1 MVKENNPHKLTELF
15 ENNRQW
21 VESVTESDPD
31 YFRRLVAQQSPQY
44 LWIGCS
50 DSRVPANQITGLA
63 PGEVFVHRNIA
74 NVIVHT
80 DLNALSVIQ
89 FAIEQIKVKHII
101 VVGHYGCS
109 GVNAALNQLR
119 VGLADNWIRHVRD
132 VSDKHGT
139 YLGSLKHPK
148 ERLDRLCELN
158 VIEQVVNVC
167 HTTSVQDAWARQQPL
182 TVHGWDYGLED
193 GIARDMGISV
203 ANPDELDQRYNAVVT
218 KNFHM
223 SAAPETES
231 SL

>member
-1 MVKENNPHKLTELF
+1 MQALSSTKIGSMDKDNNPRALTELF

-21 VESVTESDPD
+21 VASVTEADPD
-31 YFRRLVAQQSPQY
+31 FFLRLVAQQSPQY

-89 FAIEQIKVKHII
+89 FAIDQLKVKHII

-132 VSDKHGT
+132 VNDKHGS
-139 YLGSLKHPK
+139 YLGRLAHPK

-167 HTTSVQDAWARQQPL
+167 HTTSVQDAWSRGQPL
-182 TVHGWDYGLED
+182 TIHGWVYGLED
-193 GIARDMGISV
+193 GLARDMGISV
-203 ANPDELDQRYNAVVT
+203 ANPDELERRYAAVIT
-218 KNFHM
+218 KYY
-223 SAAPETES
+223 
-231 SL
+231 

>member
-1 MVKENNPHKLTELF
+1 MGKENNPHVLTELF

-21 VESVTESDPD
+21 VNSVTETDPD

-89 FAIEQIKVKHII
+89 FAIDQLKVKHII

-132 VSDKHGT
+132 VNDKHGT
-139 YLGSLKHPK
+139 YLGRLTHPK

-167 HTTSVQDAWARQQPL
+167 HTTSVQDAWSRQQPL
-182 TVHGWDYGLED
+182 TIHGWVYGLED

-203 ANPDELDQRYNAVVT
+203 ANPDELEQRYAAVLA
-218 KNFHM
+218 KNY
-223 SAAPETES
+223 
-231 SL
+231 

>member
-1 MVKENNPHKLTELF
+1 MQALSSTKIVAMDNENNPRALTELF

-21 VESVTESDPD
+21 VASVTEADPD
-31 YFRRLVAQQSPQY
+31 FFLRLVAQQSPQY

-89 FAIEQIKVKHII
+89 FAIDQLKVKHII

-132 VSDKHGT
+132 VSDKHGS
-139 YLGSLKHPK
+139 YLGRLAHPK

-167 HTTSVQDAWARQQPL
+167 HTTSVQDAWARGQPL
-182 TVHGWDYGLED
+182 TIHGWVYGLED
-193 GIARDMGISV
+193 GLARDMGISV
-203 ANPDELDQRYNAVVT
+203 ANPDELERRYAAVIT
-218 KNFHM
+218 KNY
-223 SAAPETES
+223 
-231 SL
+231 

>member
-1 MVKENNPHKLTELF
+1 MQALSSTKIGNMDKDNNPRALTELF

-21 VESVTESDPD
+21 VASVTGDDPD
-31 YFRRLVAQQSPQY
+31 FFLRLVAQQSPQY

-50 DSRVPANQITGLA
+50 DSRVPAIQITGLA

-89 FAIEQIKVKHII
+89 FAIDQLKVKHII

-132 VSDKHGT
+132 VNDKHGS
-139 YLGSLKHPK
+139 YLGRLAHPK

-167 HTTSVQDAWARQQPL
+167 HTTSVQDAWARGQPL
-182 TVHGWDYGLED
+182 TIHGWVYGLED
-193 GIARDMGISV
+193 GLARDMGISV
-203 ANPDELDQRYNAVVT
+203 ANPDELERRYAAVIT
-218 KNFHM
+218 KNY
-223 SAAPETES
+223 
-231 SL
+231 